1 MSNLETHSAQ
11 GKFSPLA
18 PRLPTRTRQRAKS
31 TRAPPRSQAV
41 VPPRSR
47 VEGALSPLLH
57 GPPAAQV
64 EPMYPSIASYSRE
77 PAKLLSGGRA
87 KHGGGG
93 YNQTMPTSLRNVC
106 VDATCTKR
114 AWITASKHC
123 GLIKRFKQPSINHR
137 PPLVCPATYHLLRA
151 QLTQGWGSHVVYVG

>member
-1 MSNLETHSAQ
+1 MSNLETHSAH

-41 VPPRSR
+41 IPPRSR

-87 KHGGGG
+87 IHGGGG
-93 YNQTMPTSLRNVC
+93 YNQTMPTSKCVCSTPLARNAPGSLPANIAVSAFQSC
-106 VDATCTKR
+106 
-114 AWITASKHC
+114 
-123 GLIKRFKQPSINHR
+123 LQSIIAQ
-137 PPLVCPATYHLLRA
+137 PLVCPGTYHLLRA
-151 QLTQGWGSHVVYVG
+151 QLTQGWGSHVVYVGRT